1 MEMTL
6 AHMQDHYAHWLR
18 DAHAMEE
25 QAVTMLSAQAKR
37 IENYPLLKERIE
49 QHLAETQGHE
59 RALRIL
65 LDALPG
71 GRSIIKD
78 VTGRVA
84 ATLQGLTGVLTP
96 DEVVKGAMAS
106 YAFEHVEIATYRV
119 LIAAADE
126 LGETDASAVFNG
138 ILQEEIAMA
147 AWLQHNLDDTTRLFL
162 MRDERELQAKR

>member
-1 MEMTL
+1 
-6 AHMQDHYAHWLR
+6 MQDHYAHWLR

-25 QAVTMLSAQAKR
+25 QSVTMLTAQAKR
-37 IENYPLLKERIE
+37 IENYPLLKARIE
-49 QHLAETQGHE
+49 QHLAETQRHE
-59 RALRIL
+59 QALCGL
-65 LDALPG
+65 LEQLPG

-78 VTGRVA
+78 VTGRLA

-106 YAFEHVEIATYRV
+106 YTFEHVEIATYRV

-126 LGETDASAVFNG
+126 LGDAEARAIFEG
-138 ILQEEIAMA
+138 ILQEEVAMA
-147 AWLQHNLDDTTRLFL
+147 AWLEENLDDTVRLFL

>member
-1 MEMTL
+1 
-6 AHMQDHYAHWLR
+6 
-18 DAHAMEE
+18 
-25 QAVTMLSAQAKR
+25 MLSAQAKR

-65 LDALPG
+65 LEALPG

-78 VTGRVA
+78 VTGRLA

-126 LGETDASAVFNG
+126 LGETEASAVFDG